1 MPCFDAHFINYN
13 LKHTKVRKC
22 LLYNRFFEMPL
33 EILCELKDGL
43 HDKRFEHGTLKM
55 GTRAKNFKARSHYV
69 QFLAR
74 HR

>member
-1 MPCFDAHFINYN
+1 
-13 LKHTKVRKC
+13 
-22 LLYNRFFEMPL
+22 MPL
-33 EILCELKDGL
+33 EILCELKAGL

-74 HR
+74 HG